1 MATLSKIRAAKEKLG
16 SDELYASRVR
26 VYPRAVHGMARRIK
40 WAVLIVCLAV
50 FYVLPWIRWNR
61 GPGRPSQAVLLDL
74 QAERFHFFNLEFW
87 PQDIYFLTGL
97 LILGAVLLFL
107 VTSLLGRVWCGYA
120 CPQTAWTD
128 LLMWV
133 ERLFEGDRN
142 ERMRRDSQPLSFD
155 KAWRKVGKHAVW
167 LGIAFWTGGA
177 WIMYYVDAPTVTRQ
191 FWGGTASMPVYG
203 FTFLFTTT
211 TYVLAGWAR
220 EQVCTY
226 MCPWPRFQAS
236 MLDEQSIVVTYQAW
250 RGEKRGRG
258 KRTPEARAL
267 KQLGDCIDCKA
278 CVYAC
283 PTGVDIRDGVQLEC
297 INCGLCI
304 DACNEIMEKTGQ
316 EKWLIT
322 WDTLARQRAKEAGR
336 HETLHLLRPRTLIY
350 VGALFVAVSAMGV
363 ALAMRSHVNL
373 SVQHDRAPLFV
384 KMRDGS
390 LRNGYTLKIA
400 NKANVSAEYELS
412 LAGMPGAAMA
422 VAEEGEGRVPRL
434 TLNVAPDSV
443 GTFRVLVFGEP
454 QRLTDGS
461 QQVDFDMRNSATGE
475 LTSYHSI
482 FLGPGGRR

>member
-1 MATLSKIRAAKEKLG
+1 
-16 SDELYASRVR
+16 
-26 VYPRAVHGMARRIK
+26 
-40 WAVLIVCLAV
+40 
-50 FYVLPWIRWNR
+50 
-61 GPGRPSQAVLLDL
+61 
-74 QAERFHFFNLEFW
+74 
-87 PQDIYFLTGL
+87 
-97 LILGAVLLFL
+97 
-107 VTSLLGRVWCGYA
+107 
-120 CPQTAWTD
+120 
-128 LLMWV
+128 
-133 ERLFEGDRN
+133 
-142 ERMRRDSQPLSFD
+142 
-155 KAWRKVGKHAVW
+155 VW

-177 WIMYYVDAPTVTRQ
+177 WIMYYVDAPTVTRA
-191 FWGGTASMPVYG
+191 FWSGTASMGVYG

-250 RGEKRGRG
+250 RGERRGHG

-267 KQLGDCIDCKA
+267 KGLGDCVDCNA

-322 WDTLARQRAKEAGR
+322 WDTLARQKAKEAGR
-336 HETLHLLRPRTLIY
+336 HEKLHLLRPRTLIY
-350 VGALFVAVSAMGV
+350 VGALLVAISAMGM

-390 LRNGYTLKIA
+390 LRNGYTVKIA
-400 NKANVSAEYELS
+400 NKTSGPSDYELS
-412 LAGMPGAAMA
+412 LTGLPGAGMA
-422 VAEEGEGRVPRL
+422 VAEEGEGHAPRL

-443 GTFRVLVFGEP
+443 GTFRVLVFGQP
-454 QRLTDGS
+454 ARLVDGS
-461 QQVDFDMRNSATGE
+461 QEVDFAMRNIATGE
-475 LTSYHSI
+475 QTFYHSI
-482 FLGPGGRR
+482 FLGPGGRQ